1 MSSGQAAGGGG
12 GAGWK
17 EQLSAIGKMIV
28 DSQKL
33 DGDEKEM
40 VSECMQ
46 DLASGV
52 AVFQV
57 PSEKN
62 VLIMRSFLLPNVLQQ
77 SRLVAYTSRNVPR
90 GIVSMVA

>member
-28 DSQKL
+28 DSQTL

-52 AVFQV
+52 AGC
-57 PSEKN
+57 
-62 VLIMRSFLLPNVLQQ
+62 LLRRTYL
-77 SRLVAYTSRNVPR
+77 
-90 GIVSMVA
+90 